1 MSSNIPLAATDPG
14 QLGCGITVCGSL
26 TCVAAIPRNAAQAA
40 GLTRKA
46 VRLYEDRGLLPPA
59 PRTAAG
65 YRLYGQ
71 DDVDTLTFIRRARAL
86 DLPLD
91 DIGAILTLRRGGT
104 TPCTAVRGLL
114 DTRIAEIDQAITDLR
129 ALRATLTATRQAA
142 ATTGTRPQPTGTVC
156 PIIDR

>member
-1 MSSNIPLAATDPG
+1 L
-14 QLGCGITVCGSL
+14 
-26 TCVAAIPRNAAQAA
+26 
-40 GLTRKA
+40 
-46 VRLYEDRGLLPPA
+46 ERGLLHPA

-71 DDVDTLTFIRRARAL
+71 DDVDTLTFIRRARTL

-104 TPCTAVRGLL
+104 APCTAVQGLL

-129 ALRATLTATRQAA
+129 ALRATLTATRRAAA
-142 ATTGTRPQPTGTVC
+142 ATGVELEPTGAVC